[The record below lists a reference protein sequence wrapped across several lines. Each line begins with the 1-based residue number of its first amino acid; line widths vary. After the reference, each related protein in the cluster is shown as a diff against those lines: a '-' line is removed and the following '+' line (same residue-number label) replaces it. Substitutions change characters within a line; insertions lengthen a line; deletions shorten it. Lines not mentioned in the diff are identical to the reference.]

1 MTPRTRRL
9 LFTAVIAAAVA
20 VSFTYARFARHTPPG
35 VSNVSSATAVSN
47 LERLDP
53 GRPGVLFRSTVPD
66 ASFGKVAFV
75 SLDRLDGP
83 WLVSN
88 LACDRVY
95 FQRGHGVCEAI
106 DSAFVPP
113 YAMSIFDDRFR
124 VGVKRPLSG
133 VPNRARISPDGRR
146 AAITVFESGHS
157 YAEGGFSTRTTIV
170 DTATGDVIGDLE
182 KYTVTREGAPFKA
195 ADFNFWGVTFAGDG
209 NRFYATLRTA
219 GVNYLID
226 GDVDHR
232 SARVI
237 HAGVECPSLSP
248 DGRRL
253 AFKKRTVGSL
263 TVFWKVAVL
272 DLATMKETVLE
283 SETRSVDDQVDWLD
297 DQNVVYH
304 LPKTGG
310 ADIWA
315 LRTDRV
321 DAPRVLIAG
330 GYSPAVIR

>member
-1 MTPRTRRL
+1 VANIPGAADVSKLDRL
-9 LFTAVIAAAVA
+9 GPD
-20 VSFTYARFARHTPPG
+20 RQ
-35 VSNVSSATAVSN
+35 
-47 LERLDP
+47 
-53 GRPGVLFRSTVPD
+53 GVLFRSTVPD

-75 SLDRLDGP
+75 PLDRLDGP
-83 WLVSN
+83 WSVSD

-113 YAMSIFDDRFR
+113 YAMYIFDDRFR
-124 VGVKRPLSG
+124 AGTKRPLSG

-170 DTATGDVIGDLE
+170 DTATGEVVGDLE
-182 KYTVTREGAPFKA
+182 KYAVTRDGTPVKA
-195 ADFNFWGVTFAGDG
+195 VDFNFWGVTFASDG
-209 NRFYATLRTA
+209 NGFYATLRTA
-219 GVNYLID
+219 GVNYLIE
-226 GDVDHR
+226 GDVDR
-232 SARVI
+232 QTARVI
-237 HAGVECPSLSP
+237 HTGVECPSLSP

-263 TVFWKVAVL
+263 TVFWKVALL
-272 DLATMKETVLE
+272 DLATLAETVLE

-297 DQNVVYH
+297 DRNVVYH
-304 LPKTGG
+304 LPKSGG

-315 LRTDRV
+315 LRTDRTEP
-321 DAPRVLIAG
+321 PRVLIAG
-330 GYSPAVIR
+330 GYSPAVVR